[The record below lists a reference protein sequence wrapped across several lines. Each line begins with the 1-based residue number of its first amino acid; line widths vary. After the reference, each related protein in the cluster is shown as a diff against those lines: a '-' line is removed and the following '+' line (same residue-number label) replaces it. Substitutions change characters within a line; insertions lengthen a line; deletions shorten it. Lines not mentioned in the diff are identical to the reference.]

1 MATPIE
7 NNTEALKALKAK
19 ADSLPGKAA
28 NVLKSANT
36 AGSMDTIYKNIN
48 FKS

>member
-28 NVLKSANT
+28 NVLSLPILRALWIQYTKP
-36 AGSMDTIYKNIN
+36 
-48 FKS
+48 